1 MRGVQRKVQSWNN
14 ALCYLVYEII
24 LIFGIFKGKKHVK
37 DLPAKLSKEAEIS
50 MDLIQYKLSNTV
62 LDTRQYL

>member
-1 MRGVQRKVQSWNN
+1 MFKEKYNHGTMYCVIWYMK
-14 ALCYLVYEII
+14 LYLFLE
-24 LIFGIFKGKKHVK
+24 FFKGKKHVK